1 MVKVEKKQV
10 LNAVHEKLYLTHQ
23 NKKYILPNKDLKK
36 LNLDRNKVWKSE
48 GFFNYI

>member
-1 MVKVEKKQV
+1 MVKVEKNKYV
-10 LNAVHEKLYLTHQ
+10 NAVHEKLYLTHQ
-23 NKKYILPNKDLKK
+23 NQKYILPNKDLKK